1 MIAPSTV
8 RGLLITCMLLVV
20 SLPACSPPSDGGDA
34 APADKSVAEA
44 RSLLYQRGSQLHRLN
59 LDTGADRVVT
69 TLPPAEVHASPT
81 SSWLAL
87 VGSPEGVDFATRPRL
102 SLLQP
107 DSGRRLALGPGL
119 APLWRPDG
127 NAVAY
132 LRPVEERRCEVESC
146 SGRVAVVI
154 ASLSGAIQ
162 TVMGPGHWTL
172 LSWAGSD
179 LLLGNLEDSRRV
191 TMVGPQGPPQ
201 KLSVPPAK
209 LWGASPDGRWVVV
222 ARRRG
227 AEYVA
232 LGPEG
237 ELGRRRTLVT
247 GGRLAEGAWSPDSD
261 KVAGVLLEKATGALP
276 LTGVVLS
283 SPEASGRRLL
293 PGSRGAA
300 GAPMWSADGGTIAF
314 PQAMGERETR
324 LRATV
329 CVLKEPACDSW
340 LHWTD
345 EVRLLRLE

>member
-1 MIAPSTV
+1 LIAPSTV
-8 RGLLITCMLLVV
+8 RGLLLTCMLLAV
-20 SLPACSPPSDGGDA
+20 SLPACSRSADSGDA
-34 APADKSVAEA
+34 APADKSAAEA
-44 RSLLYQRGSQLHRLN
+44 QTLLYQRGLQLHRLN
-59 LDTGADRVVT
+59 LDTGADRVVR
-69 TLPPAEVHASPT
+69 TLPPAEINASPT

-87 VGSPEGVDFATRPRL
+87 VGSPEGVDFAARPRL

-107 DSGRRLALGPGL
+107 DSGRRLTLGPGL

-127 NAVAY
+127 KAVAY

-146 SGRVAVVI
+146 SGRVEVAI

-162 TVMGPGHWTL
+162 TVMAPGHWTL

-179 LLLGNLEDSRRV
+179 LLLGNLEDSRSV
-191 TMVGPQGPPQ
+191 TMVGRQGPPQ
-201 KLSVPPAK
+201 KLPVPSAK

-227 AEYVA
+227 ADYVA
-232 LGPEG
+232 LSPEG

-261 KVAGVLLEKATGALP
+261 RVAGVLLEETNGALP

-314 PQAMGERETR
+314 PQATGEREAR
-324 LRATV
+324 LRAKV